1 MREQLIQYVNLLFAG
16 NGDVEDIK
24 QEILQNTLD
33 RYDDL
38 IAQGKSVEE
47 AYRQAIAGIGDV
59 NDILKGKGN
68 FSYTEANRYSED
80 NQSAGYAPIPEFEGT
95 APAVSRMMRAI
106 AIFLYIVSPVPLF
119 LFSIA
124 SWTEVGL
131 CCLLVIV
138 AAATAL
144 LILFKKSGAPLTMYR
159 ITRAAAVFLYI
170 ISPAPLFLFSIMNWA
185 EVGLC
190 FLLVIVAAATVLLI
204 LFKKPDDVNE
214 YTQSS
219 AQSARKDNPRK
230 QLKKSIGSL
239 ISTVGTVMYFVIS
252 FATGAWFITWLI
264 FPIIGAVKGVVNS
277 CIDLKEDY

>member
-38 IAQGKSVEE
+38 IAQGKPAGE

-59 NDILKGKGN
+59 NEIINGKAAPD
-68 FSYTEANRYSED
+68 FVEENREPV
-80 NQSAGYAPIPEFEGT
+80 YAPMPEFEDT

-106 AIFLYIVSPVPLF
+106 AIFLYIISPVPLF
-119 LFSIA
+119 LFSITN
-124 SWTEVGL
+124 WTEVGL

-190 FLLVIVAAATVLLI
+190 FMLVIVAAATVLLI
-204 LFKKPDDVNE
+204 LFKKSDDVNE

-219 AQSARKDNPRK
+219 TQSARTDNPRK
-230 QLKKSIGSL
+230 QLKKSVGSL
-239 ISTVGTVMYFVIS
+239 ISTIGLVAYFVIS
-252 FATGAWFITWLI
+252 FSTGAWFITWLI

>member
-38 IAQGKSVEE
+38 IAQGKPAGE

-59 NDILKGKGN
+59 NEIINGKDAPD
-68 FSYTEANRYSED
+68 FVEENREPV
-80 NQSAGYAPIPEFEGT
+80 YAPMPEFEGT

-106 AIFLYIVSPVPLF
+106 AIFLYIISPVPLF

-124 SWTEVGL
+124 NWTEVGL

-138 AAATAL
+138 AIATAL
-144 LILFKKSGAPLTMYR
+144 LLLFKGPGSKEKNQEY
-159 ITRAAAVFLYI
+159 V
-170 ISPAPLFLFSIMNWA
+170 
-185 EVGLC
+185 EV
-190 FLLVIVAAATVLLI
+190 
-204 LFKKPDDVNE
+204 PRNP
-214 YTQSS
+214 SS
-219 AQSARKDNPRK
+219 HNA
-230 QLKKSIGSL
+230 LKKSIGSL
-239 ISTVGTVMYFVIS
+239 ISTVGLVVYFIIS

>member
-38 IAQGKSVEE
+38 IAQGKPAGE

-59 NDILKGKGN
+59 NEIINGKAAPD
-68 FSYTEANRYSED
+68 FVEENREPV
-80 NQSAGYAPIPEFEGT
+80 YAPMPEFEGT

-106 AIFLYIVSPVPLF
+106 AIFLYIISPVPLF
-119 LFSIA
+119 LFSITD
-124 SWTEVGL
+124 WTEVGL

-219 AQSARKDNPRK
+219 TQSTRTDNPRN
-230 QLKKSIGSL
+230 QLKKSVGSL
-239 ISTVGTVMYFVIS
+239 ISTIGLVAYFVIS
-252 FATGAWFITWLI
+252 FSTGAWFITWLI

>member
-38 IAQGKSVEE
+38 IAQGKPAGE

-59 NDILKGKGN
+59 NEIINGKAAPDFVEEN
-68 FSYTEANRYSED
+68 REPVYT
-80 NQSAGYAPIPEFEGT
+80 PMPEFEGT

-106 AIFLYIVSPVPLF
+106 AIFLYIISPVPLF
-119 LFSIA
+119 LFSITN
-124 SWTEVGL
+124 WTEVGL

-190 FLLVIVAAATVLLI
+190 FMLVIVAAATVLLI
-204 LFKKPDDVNE
+204 LFKKSDDVNE

-219 AQSARKDNPRK
+219 TQSARTDNPRK
-230 QLKKSIGSL
+230 QLKKSVGSL
-239 ISTVGTVMYFVIS
+239 ISTIGLVAYFVIS
-252 FATGAWFITWLI
+252 FSTGAWFITWLI

>member
-1 MREQLIQYVNLLFAG
+1 MREQLIHYVDLLFAG
-16 NGDVEDIK
+16 SPQAAETK

-38 IAQGKSVEE
+38 IAQGKPAGE

-59 NDILKGKGN
+59 NEIINGKAAPD
-68 FSYTEANRYSED
+68 FVEENREPV
-80 NQSAGYAPIPEFEGT
+80 YAPMPEFEGT

-106 AIFLYIVSPVPLF
+106 AIFLYIISPVPLF
-119 LFSIA
+119 LFSITN
-124 SWTEVGL
+124 WTEVGL

-219 AQSARKDNPRK
+219 TQSARKDNPRK
-230 QLKKSIGSL
+230 QLKKSVGSL
-239 ISTVGTVMYFVIS
+239 ISTIGLVAYFVIS
-252 FATGAWFITWLI
+252 FSTGAWFITWLI

>member
-38 IAQGKSVEE
+38 IAQGKPAGE

-59 NDILKGKGN
+59 NEIINGKAAPD
-68 FSYTEANRYSED
+68 FVEENREPV
-80 NQSAGYAPIPEFEGT
+80 YAPMPEFEGT

-106 AIFLYIVSPVPLF
+106 AIFLYIISPVPLF
-119 LFSIA
+119 LFSITD
-124 SWTEVGL
+124 WTEVGL

-219 AQSARKDNPRK
+219 TQSARKDNPRK
-230 QLKKSIGSL
+230 QLKKSVGSL
-239 ISTVGTVMYFVIS
+239 ISTIGLVAYFVIS
-252 FATGAWFITWLI
+252 FSTGAWFITWLI
-264 FPIIGAVKGVVNS
+264 FPIIGAVKGVVNAG
-277 CIDLKEDY
+277 IDMKEDN

>member
-38 IAQGKSVEE
+38 IAQGKPAGE

-59 NDILKGKGN
+59 NEIINGKAAPD
-68 FSYTEANRYSED
+68 FVEENREPV
-80 NQSAGYAPIPEFEGT
+80 YAPMPEFEDT

-106 AIFLYIVSPVPLF
+106 AIFLYIISPVPLF
-119 LFSIA
+119 LFSITN
-124 SWTEVGL
+124 WTEVGL

-170 ISPAPLFLFSIMNWA
+170 ISPAPLFLFSIMNLA

-190 FLLVIVAAATVLLI
+190 FMLVIVAAATVLLI
-204 LFKKPDDVNE
+204 LFKKSDDVNE

-219 AQSARKDNPRK
+219 TQSARTDNPRK
-230 QLKKSIGSL
+230 QLKKSVGSL
-239 ISTVGTVMYFVIS
+239 ISTIGLVAYFVIS
-252 FATGAWFITWLI
+252 FSTGAWFITWLI

-277 CIDLKEDY
+277 CIDLREDY

>member
-38 IAQGKSVEE
+38 IAQGKLAEE

-59 NDILKGKGN
+59 NEIINGKAAPD
-68 FSYTEANRYSED
+68 FVEENR
-80 NQSAGYAPIPEFEGT
+80 GPVYAPMPEFEGT

-106 AIFLYIVSPVPLF
+106 AIFLYIISPVPLF
-119 LFSIA
+119 LFSITN
-124 SWTEVGL
+124 WTEVGL

-219 AQSARKDNPRK
+219 TQSARKDNPRK
-230 QLKKSIGSL
+230 QLKKSVGSL
-239 ISTVGTVMYFVIS
+239 ISTIGLVAYFVIS
-252 FATGAWFITWLI
+252 FSTGAWFITWLI

>member
-38 IAQGKSVEE
+38 VARGKSPEE

-59 NDILKGKGN
+59 NEIINEKAAPD
-68 FSYTEANRYSED
+68 FVEENREPV
-80 NQSAGYAPIPEFEGT
+80 YAPMPEFEGT
-95 APAVSRMMRAI
+95 ALAVSRMMRSI
-106 AIFLYIVSPVPLF
+106 AIFLYIISPVPLF
-119 LFSIA
+119 LFSA
-124 SWTEVGL
+124 LGWEEVGL

-138 AAATAL
+138 AIATAL
-144 LILFKKSGAPLTMYR
+144 LILFKKPGSASGEWDKEY
-159 ITRAAAVFLYI
+159 VS
-170 ISPAPLFLFSIMNWA
+170 SPKSEN
-185 EVGLC
+185 
-190 FLLVIVAAATVLLI
+190 
-204 LFKKPDDVNE
+204 
-214 YTQSS
+214 S
-219 AQSARKDNPRK
+219 RK

-239 ISTVGTVMYFVIS
+239 ISTVGMVMYFVIS

-277 CIDLKEDY
+277 CIDLKEDF

>member
-38 IAQGKSVEE
+38 IAQGKPAGE

-59 NDILKGKGN
+59 NEIINGKAAPD
-68 FSYTEANRYSED
+68 FVEENREPV
-80 NQSAGYAPIPEFEGT
+80 YAPMPEFEDT

-106 AIFLYIVSPVPLF
+106 AIFLYIISPVPLF
-119 LFSIA
+119 LFSITN
-124 SWTEVGL
+124 WTEVGL

-190 FLLVIVAAATVLLI
+190 FMLVIVAAATVLLI

-219 AQSARKDNPRK
+219 TQSARKDNPRK
-230 QLKKSIGSL
+230 QLKKSVGSL
-239 ISTVGTVMYFVIS
+239 ISTIGLVAYFVIS
-252 FATGAWFITWLI
+252 FSTGAWFITWLI